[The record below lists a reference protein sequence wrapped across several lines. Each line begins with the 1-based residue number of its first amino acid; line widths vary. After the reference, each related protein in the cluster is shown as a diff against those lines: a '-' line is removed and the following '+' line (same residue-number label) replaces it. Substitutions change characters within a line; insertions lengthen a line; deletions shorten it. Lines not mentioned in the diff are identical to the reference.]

1 MGGDASL
8 LKGIMKALI
17 EMDEARILLDQQP
30 TLDHAFIDQHTAG
43 YAALYDDLRQH
54 NWAELEQDSGL
65 TRSQMEDLAH
75 SYSKS
80 SATIVCYGLGI
91 TQHKNGTENVQQLVN
106 LLLLKGNMGKPGRG
120 SARYA
125 AILMCRAIVL

>member
-30 TLDHAFIDQHTAG
+30 TLDHVFIDQHTAG

-54 NWAELEQDSGL
+54 SWAELEQDSGL
-65 TRSQMEDLAH
+65 TRSQMEDWRTATVNPAPRLFVMVWA
-75 SYSKS
+75 SPSIKTALRTS
-80 SATIVCYGLGI
+80 S
-91 TQHKNGTENVQQLVN
+91 NW
-106 LLLLKGNMGKPGRG
+106 
-120 SARYA
+120 
-125 AILMCRAIVL
+125 